1 MNLTTEE
8 KLAKVVEF
16 IKSIEKMS
24 LLIMTTSDIIDSAD
38 VYCTECD
45 CAYGIEF
52 NSINDKYVEFSEVE
66 ELKDKAWHLLVDI
79 AN

>member
-8 KLAKVVEF
+8 KLAKAIEF
-16 IKSIEKMS
+16 IESIEKMS
-24 LLIMTTSDIIDSAD
+24 FPTMTTSDIIDSAD
-38 VYCTECD
+38 PYCPECD
-45 CAYGIEF
+45 CACSIEF
-52 NSINDKYVEFSEVE
+52 NSENDKYVEFNKVE

>member
-8 KLAKVVEF
+8 KLAKAIEF
-16 IKSIEKMS
+16 IESIEKMS
-24 LLIMTTSDIIDSAD
+24 FPTMTTSDIIDSANP
-38 VYCTECD
+38 YCIECG
-45 CAYGIEF
+45 CACDIEF
-52 NSINDKYVEFSEVE
+52 NSANDKYIEFNKVE

>member
-8 KLAKVVEF
+8 KLAKAIEF
-16 IKSIEKMS
+16 IESIEKMS
-24 LLIMTTSDIIDSAD
+24 FPIMTTSDIIDSAD
-38 VYCTECD
+38 PYCTECD
-45 CAYGIEF
+45 CACDIEF
-52 NSINDKYVEFSEVE
+52 NSANDKYIEFSKFE